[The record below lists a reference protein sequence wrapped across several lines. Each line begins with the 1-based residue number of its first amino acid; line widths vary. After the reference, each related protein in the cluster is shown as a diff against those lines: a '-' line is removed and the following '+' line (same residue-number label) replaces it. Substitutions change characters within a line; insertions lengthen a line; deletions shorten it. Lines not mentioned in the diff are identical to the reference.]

1 VELTKTKESLDR
13 CEEEMSH
20 IRSELERV
28 TEAKQKLAM
37 QHKNSEMELN
47 KLQTV
52 RAINIHLILVYVMY
66 IHTAFTYLLYTYT
79 LILTVRT
86 HTHTL

>member
-1 VELTKTKESLDR
+1 VRKKCPTLD
-13 CEEEMSH
+13 
-20 IRSELERV
+20 
-28 TEAKQKLAM
+28 
-37 QHKNSEMELN
+37 KNSEMELN